1 MQNQLVFGAVEFT
14 KLICIK
20 SNKFSKDISIFT
32 HTFTF
37 CYYDHRRKRTQRI
50 FHSLNLLLIYHLL
63 YAAYSFNSWTN
74 NNNKIGCQYDSIREI
89 E

>member
-20 SNKFSKDISIFT
+20 SNKFSKDIRIFT

-63 YAAYSFNSWTN
+63 YAAYSFKAGRTTTTKSAVGM
-74 NNNKIGCQYDSIREI
+74 IP
-89 E
+89 